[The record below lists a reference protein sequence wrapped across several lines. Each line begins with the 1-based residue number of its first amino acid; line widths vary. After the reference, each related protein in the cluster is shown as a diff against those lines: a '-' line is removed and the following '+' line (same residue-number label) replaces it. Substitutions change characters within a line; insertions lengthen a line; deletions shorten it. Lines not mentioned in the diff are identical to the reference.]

1 MVHTVNSI
9 SLLANL
15 HKIKKVQL
23 LYNKVWQ
30 FLQQHGLVYK
40 KGQLHSCIFLLY
52 YLLNYFV

>member
-30 FLQQHGLVYK
+30 FLQQHGLIYK
-40 KGQLHSCIFLLY
+40 KGQLHTVAYFY
-52 YLLNYFV
+52 YIIY